1 MIRWKKSSLKKK
13 WGQHFLTDA
22 NIAKKIVSTL
32 SFDTYNKILEI
43 GPGKGFLTEFLFK
56 KKNPCI

>member
-1 MIRWKKSSLKKK
+1 MEKIKPKKK

-43 GPGKGFLTEFLFK
+43 GPGKGFLTEFLLK
-56 KKNPCI
+56 KK